1 MSKLAKKNC
10 HRRERN
16 NKKLFRHFQMHQTLF
31 RQFFFSY
38 FFTKKMEVTVVFLY
52 FLSQRFSRH
61 FQTFLDTI
69 SRVIRLFQ
77 IKFRNIQ
84 TALDRLLCILDI
96 FRCIQILQIE
106 LQPVTPFILRLLF
119 LQLFFKG
126 ISLCLFHQTFQT
138 HFRYFQTAIFD
149 IIRNIQ
155 TFLDLLDI
163 FRYIQKLLDIY
174 FMFYPFLYFF
184 IFFCSR

>member
-1 MSKLAKKNC
+1 MSKICLKYLKKSKFCLKVSKSVYKCLNQQ
-10 HRRERN
+10 
-16 NKKLFRHFQMHQTLF
+16 KKLSPSGEKQQKTVQTFLDALNTF
-31 RQFFFSY
+31 KTVFFSY

-106 LQPVTPFILRLLF
+106 RQPVTPFIFRLLF
-119 LQLFFKG
+119 LQLFF
-126 ISLCLFHQTFQT
+126 
-138 HFRYFQTAIFD
+138 
-149 IIRNIQ
+149 
-155 TFLDLLDI
+155 
-163 FRYIQKLLDIY
+163 
-174 FMFYPFLYFF
+174 
-184 IFFCSR
+184 